1 MEQNTS
7 DFRIGTTNTRQGARG
22 MGRGG
27 GGRDAEH
34 VGRRTSSC
42 IFADNIAKAS
52 IAAYDAALASVPEP
66 ARTDAFGGGKQTVLA
81 AVVARDELMD
91 ALRVVSLGTGTKF
104 MSAVD
109 IEADADAGARVR
121 DSHAEVLARRGLRR
135 FLYAQLALAS
145 KRSAGPSTGI
155 SRKRTRDDDD
165 TGDGAT
171 TESARGEG
179 DDAGP
184 GPGSNPGDRIPGAHS
199 TNYFDDA
206 NWSVLEPDGDGYRVR
221 PSVTFH
227 MYTSS
232 TPCGNAAI
240 KRWAKGAKE
249 KFTDGLGPFQTP
261 PGSDKHGSPS
271 WSAVKE
277 GQIAFL
283 YKRDPGS
290 CVSPDGDTRGATEL
304 TGATETTGETETTT
318 TNSNTSMNAVLCEC
332 VPPSFVPPGTWTSG
346 RVLTCSDKLAVWSC
360 VGVQG
365 AALMSRGML
374 TTPVYLAS
382 VTVGRKFN
390 QAILRRALC
399 CRMHR
404 FQSERETCT
413 KGGTGFEVRHLSVMC
428 TAVPFDLGTYAE
440 GEGAVFDRREALAW
454 WLETNETRAGDE
466 TETHAGD
473 ETQTHEDSLKVD
485 DETLSGD
492 EDVGVG
498 ENVRERGRGMWEVL
512 DGRAGLRL
520 LNKNSGCAPGVSAL
534 SRAGL
539 LGAHLEA
546 AGGATG
552 GATTYGDVKRSARD
566 ASGYGAAKRR
576 AMSQPGLWALSRRLS
591 G

>member
-1 MEQNTS
+1 MLEQNTS
-7 DFRIGTTNTRQGARG
+7 DFRIGTTNTREGARG

-81 AVVARDELMD
+81 AVVARDERMD
-91 ALRVVSLGTGTKF
+91 ALRVVALGTGTKF

-165 TGDGAT
+165 TGDGVT

-184 GPGSNPGDRIPGAHS
+184 GPGSNPGSIHGRGAHS
-199 TNYFDDA
+199 TNYFDDT
-206 NWSVLEPDGDGYRVR
+206 NWSVLERDGDGYRVR

-249 KFTDGLGPFQTP
+249 KFTDGLGQFQTP
-261 PGSDKHGSPS
+261 PGSEEHGSPS

-290 CVSPDGDTRGATEL
+290 CVSPDKDTRGATEL
-304 TGATETTGETETTT
+304 TGATDTTT
-318 TNSNTSMNAVLCEC
+318 TNATTGSMNAVPCEC

-399 CRMHR
+399 CRMHG

-413 KGGTGFEVRHLSVMC
+413 KGGTAFEVRHPSVMC

-466 TETHAGD
+466 TETH
-473 ETQTHEDSLKVD
+473 EDSLKVD

-492 EDVGVG
+492 DDLGVG

-539 LGAHLEA
+539 LGAHLQA

-552 GATTYGDVKRSARD
+552 GVTTYGDVKRSARD

-576 AMSQPGLWALSRRLS
+576 AMSQPGLWAPSRRLS

>member
-1 MEQNTS
+1 MLEQNTS
-7 DFRIGTTNTRQGARG
+7 DFRIGTTNTREGARG

-66 ARTDAFGGGKQTVLA
+66 TRTDAFGGGKQTVLA
-81 AVVARDELMD
+81 AVVARDERMD
-91 ALRVVSLGTGTKF
+91 ALRVVALGTGTKF

-165 TGDGAT
+165 TGDGVT

-184 GPGSNPGDRIPGAHS
+184 GPGPNPGSIHGRGAHS

-261 PGSDKHGSPS
+261 PGSEEHGSPS

-304 TGATETTGETETTT
+304 TGATDTTT
-318 TNSNTSMNAVLCEC
+318 TNATTGSMNAVPCEC
-332 VPPSFVPPGTWTSG
+332 VPPSFIPPGTWTSG

-404 FQSERETCT
+404 FESERETCT
-413 KGGTGFEVRHLSVMC
+413 KGGTGFEVRHPSVMC

-440 GEGAVFDRREALAW
+440 GEGAVFDRREAFAW
-454 WLETNETRAGDE
+454 WLETNETRAVDE
-466 TETHAGD
+466 TE
-473 ETQTHEDSLKVD
+473 THEDSLKVD

-492 EDVGVG
+492 DDLGVG

-539 LGAHLEA
+539 LGAHLQA

-552 GATTYGDVKRSARD
+552 GVTTYGDVKRSARD

-576 AMSQPGLWALSRRLS
+576 AMSQPGLWALSRRL
-591 G
+591 GG

>member
-1 MEQNTS
+1 
-7 DFRIGTTNTRQGARG
+7 

-66 ARTDAFGGGKQTVLA
+66 TRTDAFGGGKQTVLA
-81 AVVARDELMD
+81 AVVARDERMD
-91 ALRVVSLGTGTKF
+91 ALRVVALGTGTKF

-165 TGDGAT
+165 TGDGVT

-184 GPGSNPGDRIPGAHS
+184 GPGSNPGSIHGRGAHS

-206 NWSVLEPDGDGYRVR
+206 NWSVLERDGDGYRVR

-261 PGSDKHGSPS
+261 PGSEEHGSPS

-304 TGATETTGETETTT
+304 TGATDTTT
-318 TNSNTSMNAVLCEC
+318 TNATTGSMNAVPCEC
-332 VPPSFVPPGTWTSG
+332 VPPSFIPPGTWTSG

-404 FQSERETCT
+404 FESERETCT
-413 KGGTGFEVRHLSVMC
+413 KGGTGFEVRHPSVMC

-466 TETHAGD
+466 TCAGD

-492 EDVGVG
+492 DDLGVG

-539 LGAHLEA
+539 LGAHLQA

-552 GATTYGDVKRSARD
+552 GVTTYGDVKRSARD

-576 AMSQPGLWALSRRLS
+576 AMSQPGLWALSRRL
-591 G
+591 GG

>member
-7 DFRIGTTNTRQGARG
+7 DFRIGTTNTREGARG

-66 ARTDAFGGGKQTVLA
+66 TRTDAFGGGKQTVLA
-81 AVVARDELMD
+81 AVVARDERMD
-91 ALRVVSLGTGTKF
+91 ALRVVALGTGTKF

-165 TGDGAT
+165 TGDGVT

-184 GPGSNPGDRIPGAHS
+184 GPGSNPGSIHGRGAHS

-206 NWSVLEPDGDGYRVR
+206 NWSVLERDGDGYRVR

-261 PGSDKHGSPS
+261 PGSEEHGSPS

-304 TGATETTGETETTT
+304 TGATDTTT
-318 TNSNTSMNAVLCEC
+318 TNATTGSMNAVPCEC
-332 VPPSFVPPGTWTSG
+332 VPPSFIPPGTWTSG

-404 FQSERETCT
+404 FESERETCT
-413 KGGTGFEVRHLSVMC
+413 KGGTGFEVRHPSVMC

-539 LGAHLEA
+539 LGAHLQA

-576 AMSQPGLWALSRRLS
+576 AMSQPGLWALSRRL
-591 G
+591 GG

>member
-1 MEQNTS
+1 
-7 DFRIGTTNTRQGARG
+7 
-22 MGRGG
+22 
-27 GGRDAEH
+27 
-34 VGRRTSSC
+34 
-42 IFADNIAKAS
+42 
-52 IAAYDAALASVPEP
+52 
-66 ARTDAFGGGKQTVLA
+66 
-81 AVVARDELMD
+81 MD
-91 ALRVVSLGTGTKF
+91 ALRVVALGTGTKF

-145 KRSAGPSTGI
+145 KRSAGPSMGI

-184 GPGSNPGDRIPGAHS
+184 GPGSNPGSIHGRGAHS
-199 TNYFDDA
+199 TNYFDDT
-206 NWSVLEPDGDGYRVR
+206 NWSVLERDGDGYRVR

-249 KFTDGLGPFQTP
+249 KFTNGLGQFQTP
-261 PGSDKHGSPS
+261 PGSEEHGSPS

-290 CVSPDGDTRGATEL
+290 CVSPNGDTRGATEL
-304 TGATETTGETETTT
+304 TGVTDTTGATELTT
-318 TNSNTSMNAVLCEC
+318 TNTNTSMNAVPCEC
-332 VPPSFVPPGTWTSG
+332 VPPSFIPPGTWTSG

-399 CRMHR
+399 CRMHG
-404 FQSERETCT
+404 FESEREVCT
-413 KGGTGFEVRHLSVMC
+413 KGGTAFEVRHPSVMC

-454 WLETNETRAGDE
+454 WLETNETRAKGLTTGDE
-466 TETHAGD
+466 TETH
-473 ETQTHEDSLKVD
+473 EDALKVD

-492 EDVGVG
+492 DDVGVG
-498 ENVRERGRGMWEVL
+498 ENVRERGRGTWEVL

-520 LNKNSGCAPGVSAL
+520 LNRNSGCAPGVSAL

-539 LGAHLEA
+539 LGAHLQA

>member
-1 MEQNTS
+1 MLEQNTS
-7 DFRIGTTNTRQGARG
+7 DFRIGTTNTREGARG

-165 TGDGAT
+165 TGDGVT

-184 GPGSNPGDRIPGAHS
+184 GPGSNPGSIHGRGAHS

-261 PGSDKHGSPS
+261 PGSEEHGSPS

-304 TGATETTGETETTT
+304 TGATDTTT
-318 TNSNTSMNAVLCEC
+318 TNATTGSMNAVPCEC

-404 FQSERETCT
+404 FESERETCT
-413 KGGTGFEVRHLSVMC
+413 KGGTGFEVRHPSVMC

-454 WLETNETRAGDE
+454 WLETNETRAVDE
-466 TETHAGD
+466 TE
-473 ETQTHEDSLKVD
+473 THEDSLKVD

-492 EDVGVG
+492 DDLGVG

-539 LGAHLEA
+539 LGAHLQA

-552 GATTYGDVKRSARD
+552 GVTTYGDVKRSARD

>member
-81 AVVARDELMD
+81 AVVARDERMD

-155 SRKRTRDDDD
+155 SRKRTRGDDD

-184 GPGSNPGDRIPGAHS
+184 GPGSNPGSIHGRGAHS
-199 TNYFDDA
+199 TNYFDDT
-206 NWSVLEPDGDGYRVR
+206 NWSVLERDGDGYRVR

-261 PGSDKHGSPS
+261 PGSEEHGSPS

-304 TGATETTGETETTT
+304 TGATDTTT
-318 TNSNTSMNAVLCEC
+318 TNATTGSMNAVPCEC
-332 VPPSFVPPGTWTSG
+332 VPPSFIPPGTWTSG

-404 FQSERETCT
+404 FESERETCT
-413 KGGTGFEVRHLSVMC
+413 KGGTGFEVRHPSVMC

-466 TETHAGD
+466 TETH
-473 ETQTHEDSLKVD
+473 EDSLKVD

-520 LNKNSGCAPGVSAL
+520 LNRNSGCAPGVSAL

-539 LGAHLEA
+539 LGAHLQA

>member
-7 DFRIGTTNTRQGARG
+7 DFRIGTTNTREGARG

-81 AVVARDELMD
+81 AVVARDERMD
-91 ALRVVSLGTGTKF
+91 ALRVVALGTGTKF

-165 TGDGAT
+165 TGDGVT

-184 GPGSNPGDRIPGAHS
+184 GPGSNPGSIHGRGAHS

-206 NWSVLEPDGDGYRVR
+206 NWSVLERDGDGYRVR

-249 KFTDGLGPFQTP
+249 KFTDGLGQFQTP
-261 PGSDKHGSPS
+261 PGSEEHGSPS

-304 TGATETTGETETTT
+304 TGATDTTT
-318 TNSNTSMNAVLCEC
+318 TNATTGSMNAVPCEC
-332 VPPSFVPPGTWTSG
+332 VPPSFIPPGTWTSG

-404 FQSERETCT
+404 FESERETCT
-413 KGGTGFEVRHLSVMC
+413 KGGTGFEVRHPSVMC

-466 TETHAGD
+466 TETH
-473 ETQTHEDSLKVD
+473 EDSLKVD
-485 DETLSGD
+485 DETLSGE

-539 LGAHLEA
+539 LGAHLQA

-576 AMSQPGLWALSRRLS
+576 AMSQPGLWALSRRL
-591 G
+591 GG

>member
-1 MEQNTS
+1 MLEQNTS
-7 DFRIGTTNTRQGARG
+7 DFRIGTTNTREGARG

-165 TGDGAT
+165 TGDGVT

-184 GPGSNPGDRIPGAHS
+184 GPGSNPGSIHGRGAHS

-206 NWSVLEPDGDGYRVR
+206 NWSVLERDGDGYRVR

-261 PGSDKHGSPS
+261 PGSEEHGSPS

-304 TGATETTGETETTT
+304 TGATDTTT
-318 TNSNTSMNAVLCEC
+318 TNATTGSMNAVPCEC
-332 VPPSFVPPGTWTSG
+332 VPPSFIPPGTWTSG

-440 GEGAVFDRREALAW
+440 GEGAVFDRREAFAW
-454 WLETNETRAGDE
+454 WLETNETRAVDE
-466 TETHAGD
+466 TE
-473 ETQTHEDSLKVD
+473 THEDSLKVD

-492 EDVGVG
+492 DDLGVG

-539 LGAHLEA
+539 LGAHLQA

>member
-1 MEQNTS
+1 LEQNTS
-7 DFRIGTTNTRQGARG
+7 DFRVGTTNTREGARG

-81 AVVARDELMD
+81 AVVARDERMD

-155 SRKRTRDDDD
+155 SRKRTRGDDD

-184 GPGSNPGDRIPGAHS
+184 GPGSNPGSIHGRGAHS

-206 NWSVLEPDGDGYRVR
+206 NWSVLERDGDGYRVR

-261 PGSDKHGSPS
+261 PGSEEHGSPS

-304 TGATETTGETETTT
+304 TGATDTTT
-318 TNSNTSMNAVLCEC
+318 TNATTGSMNAVPCEC
-332 VPPSFVPPGTWTSG
+332 VPPSFIPPGTWTSG

-404 FQSERETCT
+404 FESERETCT
-413 KGGTGFEVRHLSVMC
+413 KGGTGFEVRHPSVMC

-466 TETHAGD
+466 TQTHAGD
-473 ETQTHEDSLKVD
+473 ETETHEDSLKVD

-492 EDVGVG
+492 DDVGVG

-520 LNKNSGCAPGVSAL
+520 LNRNSGCAPGVSAL

-539 LGAHLEA
+539 LGAHLQA

-576 AMSQPGLWALSRRLS
+576 AMSQPGLWALSRRL
-591 G
+591 GG

>member
-1 MEQNTS
+1 MLEQNTS

-81 AVVARDELMD
+81 AVVARDERMD
-91 ALRVVSLGTGTKF
+91 ALRVVALGTGTKF

-165 TGDGAT
+165 TGDGVT

-184 GPGSNPGDRIPGAHS
+184 GPGSNPGSIHGRGAHS
-199 TNYFDDA
+199 TNYFDDT
-206 NWSVLEPDGDGYRVR
+206 NWSVLERDGDGYRVR

-261 PGSDKHGSPS
+261 PGSERHGSPS

-290 CVSPDGDTRGATEL
+290 CVSPDKDTRGATEL
-304 TGATETTGETETTT
+304 TGATDTTT
-318 TNSNTSMNAVLCEC
+318 TNATTGSMNAVPCEC
-332 VPPSFVPPGTWTSG
+332 VPPSFIPPGTWTSG

-404 FQSERETCT
+404 FESEREVCT
-413 KGGTGFEVRHLSVMC
+413 KGGTGFEVRHPSVMC

-466 TETHAGD
+466 TETH
-473 ETQTHEDSLKVD
+473 EDSLKVD

-492 EDVGVG
+492 DDLGVG

-520 LNKNSGCAPGVSAL
+520 LNRNSGCAPGVSAL

-539 LGAHLEA
+539 LGAHLQA

-552 GATTYGDVKRSARD
+552 GVTTYGDVKRSARD

-576 AMSQPGLWALSRRLS
+576 AMSQPGLWAPSRRLS

>member
-1 MEQNTS
+1 MLEQNTS
-7 DFRIGTTNTRQGARG
+7 DFRIGTTNTREGARG

-66 ARTDAFGGGKQTVLA
+66 TRTDAFGGGKQTVLA
-81 AVVARDELMD
+81 AVVARDERMD
-91 ALRVVSLGTGTKF
+91 ALRVVALGTGTKF

-165 TGDGAT
+165 TGDGVT

-184 GPGSNPGDRIPGAHS
+184 GPGSNPGSIHGRGAHS

-206 NWSVLEPDGDGYRVR
+206 NWSVLERDGDGYRVR

-261 PGSDKHGSPS
+261 PGSEEHGSPS

-304 TGATETTGETETTT
+304 TGATDTTT
-318 TNSNTSMNAVLCEC
+318 TNATTGSMNAVPCEC
-332 VPPSFVPPGTWTSG
+332 VPPSFIPPGTWTSG

-399 CRMHR
+399 CRMHG

-413 KGGTGFEVRHLSVMC
+413 KGGTGFEVRHPSVMC

-440 GEGAVFDRREALAW
+440 GEGAVFDRREAFAW

-466 TETHAGD
+466 TCAGD
-473 ETQTHEDSLKVD
+473 ETETHEDSLKVD

-492 EDVGVG
+492 DDVGVG

-520 LNKNSGCAPGVSAL
+520 LNRNSGCAPGVSAL

-539 LGAHLEA
+539 LGAHLQA

-576 AMSQPGLWALSRRLS
+576 AMSQPGLWALSRRL
-591 G
+591 GG

>member
-7 DFRIGTTNTRQGARG
+7 DFRIGTTNTREGARG

-66 ARTDAFGGGKQTVLA
+66 TRTDAFGGGKQTVLA
-81 AVVARDELMD
+81 AVVARDERMD
-91 ALRVVSLGTGTKF
+91 ALRVVALGTGTKF

-165 TGDGAT
+165 TGDGVT

-184 GPGSNPGDRIPGAHS
+184 GPGSNPGSIHGRGAHS
-199 TNYFDDA
+199 MNYFDDA
-206 NWSVLEPDGDGYRVR
+206 NWSVLERDGDGYRVR

-261 PGSDKHGSPS
+261 PGSEEHGSPS

-304 TGATETTGETETTT
+304 TGATDTTT
-318 TNSNTSMNAVLCEC
+318 TNATTGSMNAVPCEC

-404 FQSERETCT
+404 FESERETCT
-413 KGGTGFEVRHLSVMC
+413 KGGTGFEVRHPSVMC

-466 TETHAGD
+466 TETH
-473 ETQTHEDSLKVD
+473 EDSLKVD
-485 DETLSGD
+485 DETLSGE

-520 LNKNSGCAPGVSAL
+520 LNRNSGCAPGVSAL

-539 LGAHLEA
+539 LGAHLQA

-552 GATTYGDVKRSARD
+552 GVTTYGDVKRSARD

-576 AMSQPGLWALSRRLS
+576 AMSQPGLWALSRRL
-591 G
+591 GG

>member
-1 MEQNTS
+1 
-7 DFRIGTTNTRQGARG
+7 

-81 AVVARDELMD
+81 AVVARDERMD

-184 GPGSNPGDRIPGAHS
+184 GPGSNPGSIHGRGAHS

-206 NWSVLEPDGDGYRVR
+206 NWSVLERDGDGYRVR

-261 PGSDKHGSPS
+261 PGSEEHGSPS

-290 CVSPDGDTRGATEL
+290 CVSPDGDTRGATDT
-304 TGATETTGETETTT
+304 TGATELTGGRTTGATEPPPRTRT
-318 TNSNTSMNAVLCEC
+318 TSMNAVPCEC

-399 CRMHR
+399 CRMHG

-413 KGGTGFEVRHLSVMC
+413 KGGTGFEVRHPSVMC

-454 WLETNETRAGDE
+454 WLETNETRAGD
-466 TETHAGD
+466 
-473 ETQTHEDSLKVD
+473 
-485 DETLSGD
+485 
-492 EDVGVG
+492 
-498 ENVRERGRGMWEVL
+498 
-512 DGRAGLRL
+512 DGG
-520 LNKNSGCAPGVSAL
+520 
-534 SRAGL
+534 
-539 LGAHLEA
+539 
-546 AGGATG
+546 
-552 GATTYGDVKRSARD
+552 
-566 ASGYGAAKRR
+566 
-576 AMSQPGLWALSRRLS
+576 
-591 G
+591 

>member
-1 MEQNTS
+1 MLEQNTS
-7 DFRIGTTNTRQGARG
+7 DFRIGTTNTREGARG

-66 ARTDAFGGGKQTVLA
+66 TRTDAFGGGKQTVLA
-81 AVVARDELMD
+81 AVVARDERMD
-91 ALRVVSLGTGTKF
+91 ALRVVALGTGTKF

-165 TGDGAT
+165 TGDGVT

-184 GPGSNPGDRIPGAHS
+184 GPGSNPGSIHGRGAHS

-206 NWSVLEPDGDGYRVR
+206 NWSVLERDGDGYRVR

-261 PGSDKHGSPS
+261 PGSEEHGSPS

-304 TGATETTGETETTT
+304 TGATDTTT
-318 TNSNTSMNAVLCEC
+318 TNATTGSMNAVPCEC
-332 VPPSFVPPGTWTSG
+332 VPPSFIPPGTWTSG

-404 FQSERETCT
+404 FESERETCT
-413 KGGTGFEVRHLSVMC
+413 KGGTGFEVRHPSVMC

-473 ETQTHEDSLKVD
+473 ETHEDSLKVD

-492 EDVGVG
+492 DDVGVG

-539 LGAHLEA
+539 LGAHLQA

-552 GATTYGDVKRSARD
+552 GVTTYGDVKRSARD

>member
-1 MEQNTS
+1 
-7 DFRIGTTNTRQGARG
+7 

-81 AVVARDELMD
+81 AVVARDERMD
-91 ALRVVSLGTGTKF
+91 ALRVVALGTGTKF

-165 TGDGAT
+165 TGDGVT

-184 GPGSNPGDRIPGAHS
+184 GPGSNPGSIHGRGAHS

-206 NWSVLEPDGDGYRVR
+206 NWSVLERDGDGYRVR

-261 PGSDKHGSPS
+261 PGSEEHGSPS

-404 FQSERETCT
+404 FQSEREVCT
-413 KGGTGFEVRHLSVMC
+413 KGGTAFEVRHPSVMC

-466 TETHAGD
+466 TETH
-473 ETQTHEDSLKVD
+473 EDSLKVD

-492 EDVGVG
+492 DDLGVG

-539 LGAHLEA
+539 LGAHLQA

-576 AMSQPGLWALSRRLS
+576 AMSQPGLWALSRRL
-591 G
+591 GG

>member
-1 MEQNTS
+1 
-7 DFRIGTTNTRQGARG
+7 

-184 GPGSNPGDRIPGAHS
+184 GPGSNPGSIHGRGAHS
-199 TNYFDDA
+199 TNYFDDT
-206 NWSVLEPDGDGYRVR
+206 NWSVLERDGDGYRVR

-249 KFTDGLGPFQTP
+249 KFTDGLGQFQTP
-261 PGSDKHGSPS
+261 PGSEEHGSPS

-290 CVSPDGDTRGATEL
+290 CVSPNGDTRGATEL
-304 TGATETTGETETTT
+304 TGVTDTTGATELTT
-318 TNSNTSMNAVLCEC
+318 TNTNTGSMNAVPCEC

-399 CRMHR
+399 CRMHG
-404 FQSERETCT
+404 FESEREVCT
-413 KGGTGFEVRHLSVMC
+413 KGGTGFEVRHPSVMC

-454 WLETNETRAGDE
+454 WLETNETRAKGLTTGDE
-466 TETHAGD
+466 TETH
-473 ETQTHEDSLKVD
+473 EDALKVD

-492 EDVGVG
+492 DDVGVD
-498 ENVRERGRGMWEVL
+498 ENVRERGRGTWEVL

-539 LGAHLEA
+539 LGAHLQA
-546 AGGATG
+546 AGRCDGRCDGRTG
-552 GATTYGDVKRSARD
+552 T
-566 ASGYGAAKRR
+566 
-576 AMSQPGLWALSRRLS
+576 
-591 G
+591 